1 MLAEDVVFSMEEE
14 PYRWRDVILAAV
26 RWGHW
31 HATERRAREG
41 AACAGHAEEAGEPF
55 PSDALDAVGREFRY
69 ERDLVTA
76 QSMEDWL
83 GRWGLTVKDWSDHLN
98 RQYQRTRDPDRCA
111 ELVARHPLSADEAA
125 QLTLV
130 DAICS
135 GDLEKWARSLA
146 KRAAVHA
153 RMAPA
158 TEAEIAK
165 SSGSGQKEVQS
176 LAGLLDMDESELT
189 AASRRLEHLD
199 DSFERFRA
207 SQLTERALQDYV
219 GHHQLDWVRFGCRLM
234 AFPEEGM
241 AAEAALMLRE
251 DNEGF
256 TGVYSVA
263 HTEPRSERFFLDQVD
278 GPMRERFLG
287 ARPGDLLGP
296 VRINDEYVLYQI
308 EEKLLPNIGDPEV
321 RQRAEEGVLKTALAR
336 QVDRQV
342 KWHDAQSR

>member
-1 MLAEDVVFSMEEE
+1 MLAEEVVFSMEEE

-31 HATERRAREG
+31 RAVERRVREG
-41 AACAGHAEEAGEPF
+41 AACAIHAEEAGEPF
-55 PSDALDAVGREFRY
+55 PTDVLDAAGREFRY

-83 GRWGLTVKDWSDHLN
+83 NRWGLTVKEWSDRLN
-98 RQYQRTRDPDRCA
+98 RQYQRERHPERCA
-111 ELVARHPLSADEAA
+111 ELVAQHPLSDDEAA

-135 GDLEKWARSLA
+135 GELGKWARTLA
-146 KRAAVHA
+146 SRAAVHA

-158 TEAEIAK
+158 TEAEIAR
-165 SSGSGQKEVQS
+165 STTSAQEILSV
-176 LAGLLDMDESELT
+176 AGLLDMDESEQT
-189 AASRRLEHLD
+189 EATRRLEHID

-207 SQLTERALQDYV
+207 SQLTERALKDYV
-219 GHHQLDWVRFGCRLM
+219 GHHQLEWVRFGCRVM
-234 AFPEEGM
+234 AFPDEGM
-241 AAEAALMLRE
+241 AAEAALLLRE

-263 HTEPRSERFFLDQVD
+263 HTEPRAERFFLDQIE

-296 VRINDEYVLYQI
+296 VLINDEYVLYQI
-308 EEKLLPNIGDPEV
+308 EEKLLPNTGDPDI
-321 RQRAEEGVLKTALAR
+321 RKRAEEGVLRIALDR

-342 KWHDAQSR
+342 RWHNALSR

>member
-1 MLAEDVVFSMEEE
+1 MLAEQVVFSMEEE

-31 HATERRAREG
+31 RAVELGTREG
-41 AACAGHAEEAGEPF
+41 AACASHAEEAGEPF
-55 PSDALDAVGREFRY
+55 PSDALDIAGREFRY

-76 QSMEDWL
+76 QTMEDWL
-83 GRWGLTVKDWSDHLN
+83 TRWGLTVKDWSDHLN
-98 RQYQRTRDPDRCA
+98 RQYQRGRQPDECA
-111 ELVARHPLSADEAA
+111 GLVAQHPLSDDEAA

-135 GDLEKWARSLA
+135 GELRRWARTLA
-146 KRAAVHA
+146 SRAAVHA

-158 TEAEIAK
+158 TEAEIGK
-165 SSGSGQKEVQS
+165 SSTSAQKEVLS
-176 LAGLLDMDESELT
+176 VAGLLAMDQSELT
-189 AASRRLEHLD
+189 ESARRLEHID

-207 SQLTERALQDYV
+207 SQLTERALKDYV
-219 GHHQLDWVRFGCRLM
+219 GHHQLEWVRFGCRVM
-234 AFPEEGM
+234 AFPDEGM
-241 AAEAALMLRE
+241 AAEAALLLRE

-263 HTEPRSERFFLDQVD
+263 HAEPRAERFFLDQIE
-278 GPMRERFLG
+278 GPMRDRFLG

-296 VRINDEYVLYQI
+296 MRINDEYVLYQI
-308 EEKLLPNIGDPEV
+308 EEKLLPNADDPDV
-321 RQRAEEGVLKTALAR
+321 RKRAEEGVLKTALER

-342 KWHDAQSR
+342 RWHNALPR